1 MTKEW
6 EKPEDLRRRKPVLWL
21 TMTALFMAMVVVL
34 SMSALSIPVPGGHLY
49 FNDVVIDTAAMLM
62 DPLSAFIAC
71 GVGAFLGDL
80 LFYPAPMF
88 VSLITHGLQAL
99 VISLLCRKLRMKQPL
114 ACAIA
119 VLAGAIV
126 MVVGYTLGRAFV
138 YSTPEYAIM
147 KLPFQCLQ
155 AGVGAVSYTHVHLGD
170 GAIFLSVLLLG
181 PLGIPAA
188 AVGSMLSDLIGGYMV
203 YVLPTFLI
211 KGLVA
216 LVAWKLCRKDQPL
229 LALLSFLLAEA
240 VMVLGYFLLEWA
252 LYGVAS
258 AAAAIGPNVVQG
270 IAGVLIGMLCLL
282 ITPRLERVAKL

>member
-1 MTKEW
+1 MKKLNVQKLTLCGVMAALVFVMTYFPK
-6 EKPEDLRRRKPVLWL
+6 
-21 TMTALFMAMVVVL
+21 
-34 SMSALSIPVPGGHLY
+34 IPVPVTGGY
-49 FNDVVIDTAAMLM
+49 
-62 DPLSAFIAC
+62 
-71 GVGAFLGDL
+71 
-80 LFYPAPMF
+80 
-88 VSLITHGLQAL
+88 
-99 VISLLCRKLRMKQPL
+99 
-114 ACAIA
+114 
-119 VLAGAIV
+119 
-126 MVVGYTLGRAFV
+126 
-138 YSTPEYAIM
+138 
-147 KLPFQCLQ
+147 
-155 AGVGAVSYTHVHLGD
+155 VHLGD

-216 LVAWKLCRKDQPL
+216 L

>member
-1 MTKEW
+1 MKKLSVQKLTLCGVMAALVFVMTYFPK
-6 EKPEDLRRRKPVLWL
+6 
-21 TMTALFMAMVVVL
+21 
-34 SMSALSIPVPGGHLY
+34 IPVPVTGGY
-49 FNDVVIDTAAMLM
+49 
-62 DPLSAFIAC
+62 
-71 GVGAFLGDL
+71 
-80 LFYPAPMF
+80 
-88 VSLITHGLQAL
+88 
-99 VISLLCRKLRMKQPL
+99 
-114 ACAIA
+114 
-119 VLAGAIV
+119 
-126 MVVGYTLGRAFV
+126 
-138 YSTPEYAIM
+138 
-147 KLPFQCLQ
+147 
-155 AGVGAVSYTHVHLGD
+155 VHLGD

-188 AVGSMLSDLIGGYMV
+188 AVGAMLSDLIGGYMV

-229 LALLSFLLAEA
+229 LAMLSFLLA
-240 VMVLGYFLLEWA
+240 GA